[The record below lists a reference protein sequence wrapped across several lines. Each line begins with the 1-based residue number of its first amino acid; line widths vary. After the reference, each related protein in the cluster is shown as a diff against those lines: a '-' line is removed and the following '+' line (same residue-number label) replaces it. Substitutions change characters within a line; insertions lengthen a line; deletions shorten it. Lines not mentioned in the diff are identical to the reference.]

1 MICPDSPANSL
12 DAGISGTHTATP
24 SPSGKLPTRQSLH
37 VIRDYTDINFY
48 TFAGEDFYINMND
61 SYDYLLKLLI
71 MGDANSNKE
80 IFVNKFIG
88 NTSAIGTPTAGS
100 TYGTVHSLAILVFST
115 CSVQKDW
122 TLD

>member
-1 MICPDSPANSL
+1 
-12 DAGISGTHTATP
+12 
-24 SPSGKLPTRQSLH
+24 
-37 VIRDYTDINFY
+37 
-48 TFAGEDFYINMND
+48 MND

-88 NTSAIGTPTAGS
+88 NASTVGTLTAGS
-100 TYGTVHSLAILVFST
+100 TYGTSSSLAIYYLFNT
-115 CSVQKDW
+115 NHCMQKDW